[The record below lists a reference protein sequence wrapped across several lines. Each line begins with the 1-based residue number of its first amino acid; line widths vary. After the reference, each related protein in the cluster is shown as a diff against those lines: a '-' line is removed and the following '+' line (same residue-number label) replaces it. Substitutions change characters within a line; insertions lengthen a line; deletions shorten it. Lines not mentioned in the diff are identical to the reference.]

1 MSDYKSDKFNAAMQ
15 KHIFESEQQVSR
27 NNFYMV
33 FQGVVIAGYFQFLGS
48 SVFSSTSSSNVLSIV
63 YLSLICL
70 MIFISVF
77 QFETACGSAGL
88 IMKSSHNLIEAE
100 KSIDKN
106 ELSEKI
112 SVFYPTEGDKS
123 AEWFSVAKES
133 MVNENNGCFSNLI
146 NSCLIIKIKKAHR
159 VSVSAIY
166 VSVFF
171 YLFWLSN
178 LFIVVY
184 FRFFGK

>member
-1 MSDYKSDKFNAAMQ
+1 MSDYKSEKFNVAIQ

-48 SVFSSTSSSNVLSIV
+48 SAFFKEAGSIGLSIV
-63 YLSLICL
+63 YLSLIFL
-70 MIFISVF
+70 MIFISF
-77 QFETACGSAGL
+77 LQFETACGSAGL
-88 IMKSSHNLIEAE
+88 IMKSSHNLIEVE
-100 KSIDKN
+100 KNIDKA
-106 ELSEKI
+106 EVGEKNSI
-112 SVFYPTEGDKS
+112 FYPLEGDRS
-123 AEWFSVAKES
+123 AEWFSEAKKS
-133 MVNENNGCFSNLI
+133 MVNESHGCFSNLI
-146 NSCLIIKIKKAHR
+146 NSCLIIKIKKAQR

-171 YLFWLSN
+171 SLFWLSN

-184 FRFFGK
+184 FKFL